1 MTFKLQQCNVARAM
15 DTPDDN
21 TSRNG
26 GNTRTELSMRE
37 AARFVRMD
45 KGTLSRHQK
54 SGRVTGR
61 KDEQGRLWFEPSE
74 LMRAYPNV
82 DYAVAGNV
90 AERNDNTT
98 LQHAPQQ
105 PQQDAQ
111 QPLIE
116 ELRERIEELKADKAD
131 LRKRL
136 DERERVGRETENRLL
151 SVIEK
156 QAEQVKLL
164 TDQRVQEPQST
175 TVSEPPKRRG
185 LMTRLLGGMGRQ

>member
-1 MTFKLQQCNVARAM
+1 M

-26 GNTRTELSMRE
+26 GNTRTELSMRD
-37 AARFVRMD
+37 AARFVRLD

-54 SGRVTGR
+54 SGKVTGR

-90 AERNDNTT
+90 AERNDSTT
-98 LQHAPQQ
+98 TQQAPQQ

-116 ELRERIEELKADKAD
+116 ELRRQISEQKAEREREREQYQDTIAD
-131 LRKRL
+131 LRRRL
-136 DERERVGRETENRLL
+136 DQEAEERRRMTL
-151 SVIEK
+151 
-156 QAEQVKLL
+156 LL
-164 TDQRVQEPQST
+164 TDQREKEAQTATASQ
-175 TVSEPPKRRG
+175 PPKRRG
-185 LMTRLLGGMGRQ
+185 LMTRLLGGMGRD